1 MVHTTFSR
9 LCNKPLSEIS
19 MNTNR
24 ALLAVLLTCLLL
36 MPAAAYKGSKLARS
50 PVEDFV
56 LTDQMGDD
64 FSFYEDSNEVTVVAF
79 IFTRCPDVCPV
90 ITQLLKSVDGEL
102 TDTEK
107 DDVTFISIT
116 VDPRYD
122 SPERLKEFTDIHG
135 VEWPHLTGTTEEL
148 APVWKTFGVVVQES
162 VIDAHVMDYHPGEA
176 SVTVVNTTG
185 NASTHMFG
193 LSGWTLTE
201 TLANQHQID
210 INASLSQYGHYVTG
224 IGGEEAPGDSWYWE
238 LNVWNQSTNLWAASQ
253 VGIDD
258 IDALQENQ
266 HIAWMP
272 SNLNRSNLSAP
283 LVEDEA
289 SMTIMWN
296 NGTEVQTS
304 IDTYDGYHITKGA
317 LNDAGVNVTI
327 ADSSYGH
334 YMTSLGDED
343 APADS
348 SWWWSLY
355 QWNSTNATWETSPV
369 GMDGIVEPK
378 HIAWAPS
385 IVNASDI
392 PAPVKNSTEVVCS
405 GHGWEMGSGES
416 LHCMCDDGYTW
427 DEGDRTSCVEEVSE
441 DFNVGHSTIT
451 YIINENRQPLVVWT
465 GDNWKVPDFTADL
478 REVLE
483 NDGLGDSDP
492 LETPGMT
499 FVLST
504 LALCLAVVVRP
515 SKENR
520 GETLNK
526 RKGKKRET
534 SRLQ

>member
-1 MVHTTFSR
+1 
-9 LCNKPLSEIS
+9 
-19 MNTNR
+19 MNAKRT
-24 ALLAVLLTCLLL
+24 LLALLLTCLLL
-36 MPAAAYKGSKLARS
+36 MPAAAYKGSQLARS
-50 PVEDFV
+50 PVDDFV
-56 LTDQMGDD
+56 LTDQMGDE
-64 FSFYEDSNEVTVVAF
+64 FSFYDDSNEVTVVAF

-107 DDVTFISIT
+107 GDVTFISIT

-122 SPERLKEFTDIHG
+122 SPERLKAFTDIHG
-135 VEWPHLTGTTEEL
+135 VEWPHLTGTAEEL
-148 APVWKTFGVVVQES
+148 EPVWKTFGVVVQES

-176 SVTVVNTTG
+176 SVTVVNTSG

-201 TLANQHQID
+201 TLANQHQIE
-210 INASLSQYGHYVTG
+210 INASMSQYGHYVTG

-272 SNLNRSNLSAP
+272 SSLNRSNLSSP
-283 LVEDEA
+283 LVEGEA

-304 IDTYDGYHITKGA
+304 IDTFDGYHITKGA

-355 QWNSTNATWETSPV
+355 EWNSSNATWDTSPV
-369 GMDGIVEPK
+369 GMDGIMEPK
-378 HIAWAPS
+378 HLAWAPS

-392 PAPVKNSTEVVCS
+392 PAPVKNSTEEVCS
-405 GHGWEMGSGES
+405 GHGWEMGTGEG

-427 DEGDRTSCVEEVSE
+427 DEGDRTSCVKEVSE

-465 GDNWKVPDFTADL
+465 GDNWKVTDFTADL

-483 NDGLGDSDP
+483 KDGLGDSDP

-499 FVLST
+499 FVLTS
-504 LALCLAVVVRP
+504 LALGLAVAVRLP
-515 SKENR
+515 KENSDL
-520 GETLNK
+520 TVNK